1 MSGFEPFLFGAAASG
16 GAAATSGIIGTA
28 GAFSAATT
36 AGTLASAAAIGGTL
50 AAADSA
56 RQQGKAAQRAG
67 EYNAQSALMEAKSR
81 ESAQRAD
88 SQRSLARI
96 RANIGKSGAT
106 SAGTPLL
113 VLAESAA
120 NAEIDALNTRFTAS
134 RQADVYRAG
143 GANARTQGNIMAG
156 TSLLQGA
163 GKFA

>member
-1 MSGFEPFLFGAAASG
+1 M
-16 GAAATSGIIGTA
+16 
-28 GAFSAATT
+28 AFVAPI
-36 AGTLASAAAIGGTL
+36 LPYL
-50 AAADSA
+50 AAAGTAVAAYGSI
-56 RQQGKAAQRAG
+56 QQGKAAQKAAN
-67 EYNAQSALMEAKSR
+67 YNAESAILEGQSR
-81 ESAQRAD
+81 ENAQRAD

-120 NAEIDALNTRFTAS
+120 NAEIDALNTRFTAE

-143 GANARTQGNIMAG
+143 GANARRQGNIMAG

>member
-1 MSGFEPFLFGAAASG
+1 M
-16 GAAATSGIIGTA
+16 
-28 GAFSAATT
+28 AFIAPI
-36 AGTLASAAAIGGTL
+36 LPYL
-50 AAADSA
+50 AAAGTAVAAYGSI
-56 RQQGKAAQRAG
+56 QQGKAAQKAAN
-67 EYNAQSALMEAKSR
+67 YNAESSILEGQSR
-81 ESAQRAD
+81 ENAQRAD